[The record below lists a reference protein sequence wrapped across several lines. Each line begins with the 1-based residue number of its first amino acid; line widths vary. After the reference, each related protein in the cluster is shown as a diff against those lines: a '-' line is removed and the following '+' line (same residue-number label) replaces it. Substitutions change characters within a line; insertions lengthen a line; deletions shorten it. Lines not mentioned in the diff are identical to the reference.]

1 MARIPARAVLIGFV
15 LAAALIGSTFYRS
28 AHFNDFVF
36 QICMLAVVT
45 LSWNLM
51 ASAGL
56 ISLGHAAFWGV
67 GSYASMIAA
76 VRLGLPLYGGVVLAI
91 IAGAAIGAL
100 LALLTG
106 RLKGIFFAISTLA
119 LSEGLRVT
127 CLMLPD
133 QTGGASGLYL
143 PPALQLPRPAIYLFG
158 AIAAVLAGAGAALLS
173 RTSFSYACRAM
184 RDNEGAA
191 KMLGL
196 DPLRYRVA
204 ILAISAGMVAGAG
217 AISTWYGGYLD
228 PDVGF
233 SLRVTIESQIAT
245 ILGGMYTLAGPM
257 LGSVAIVFL
266 SDATRLGLGA
276 YQGASQL
283 AYGLLLVLGVLFMP
297 RGLYGSWTGLRTR
310 SAPAASDALEPP
322 EPGAAEEVR

>member
-1 MARIPARAVLIGFV
+1 MMARSAPSAWRFLLPGV
-15 LAAALIGSTFYRS
+15 LACALLASTFV
-28 AHFNDFVF
+28 AAPQVNDLIF
-36 QICMLAVVT
+36 QVSMLTIVT
-45 LSWNLM
+45 VSWNLM

-67 GSYASMIAA
+67 GSYAAMIAG
-76 VRLGLPLYGGVVLAI
+76 VGFGLPLYGGVVLAVI
-91 IAGAAIGAL
+91 VGAALGIV

-119 LSEGLRVT
+119 LAEGLRVT

-143 PPALQLPRPAIYLFG
+143 PQVLQLPRPTLYLLG
-158 AIAAVLAGAGAALLS
+158 AVGAVLSVGLAIWLS

-204 ILAISAGMVAGAG
+204 ILAISAGMAAGAG

-228 PDVGF
+228 PEVGF
-233 SLRVTIESQIAT
+233 SLRVTIEAQIAA
-245 ILGGMYTLAGPM
+245 ILGGMYSLPGPL
-257 LGSVAIVFL
+257 LGAVAIVCL
-266 SDATRLGLGA
+266 SEATRLGLGA

-283 AYGLLLVLGVLFMP
+283 AYGIVLVVSILFMP
-297 RGLYGSWTGLRTR
+297 RGLNGVWLSLRR
-310 SAPAASDALEPP
+310 RASTNDTAD
-322 EPGAAEEVR
+322 GAVREAR